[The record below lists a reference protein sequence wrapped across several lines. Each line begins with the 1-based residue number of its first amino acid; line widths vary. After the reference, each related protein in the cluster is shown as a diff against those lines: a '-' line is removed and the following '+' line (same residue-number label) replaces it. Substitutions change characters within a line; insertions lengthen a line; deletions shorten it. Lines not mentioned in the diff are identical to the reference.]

1 MSALQLAGAER
12 QHRAEEQPRVP
23 SINLHGRQWLCCL
36 PLLSRVK
43 PWTSLG
49 QWPRVPRQVRQWA
62 GYASAPAEKSEVA
75 LRCRPGL
82 APTCKGYLTINE
94 NKL

>member
-36 PLLSRVK
+36 PLLSPGH
-43 PWTSLG
+43 PWDSGHGSPGRSGSG
-49 QWPRVPRQVRQWA
+49 QDMPLLLLKSPRLPSAAVPASRQRAKV
-62 GYASAPAEKSEVA
+62 
-75 LRCRPGL
+75 
-82 APTCKGYLTINE
+82 I
-94 NKL
+94 